1 MLAVRLNEDLDNRLE
16 AAARMAGRT
25 KSAFARAAIERFIED
40 MEDIAAAEAA
50 LRTHDPEKTISI
62 AQLRQELGLDD

>member
-1 MLAVRLNEDLDNRLE
+1 MLAVRLDPELDSRLS
-16 AAARMAGRT
+16 AAARLAGRT

-50 LRTHDPEKTISI
+50 LRNYDPDKTISLE
-62 AQLRQELGLDD
+62 QLRQELGLDN